1 MATWEAGKIDL
12 KFVSDP
18 RILFGDLICDLPY
31 RVGGLYDL
39 YECGAVVYGKIYGY
53 LILEFTGWGC
63 GDGYIGVLRHVG

>member
-1 MATWEAGKIDL
+1 M
-12 KFVSDP
+12 SDP

-63 GDGYIGVLRHVG
+63 GDGYIGF